1 MRRAGASGTVV
12 CVSEQ
17 LIERDEV
24 VALLFNVSDI
34 AELLRALVAWREET
48 MAKRKRL
55 SDEQRAFLDHVR
67 VNAERTR
74 KLAEKA
80 QAELDRRKQERES
93 A

>member
-1 MRRAGASGTVV
+1 
-12 CVSEQ
+12 
-17 LIERDEV
+17 
-24 VALLFNVSDI
+24 
-34 AELLRALVAWREET
+34 

-55 SDEQRAFLDHVR
+55 AEERRAFLDQVR

-80 QAELDRRKQERES
+80 QAELDRRRQRES